1 MRVLTASLRAMGVT
15 LRNLFRTPTTVEYPD
30 VIRPRSERHR
40 VSFALVHD
48 EHGEEACIGCMACE
62 RICPSAIITVTPDK
76 KRESPV
82 TGKKRGY
89 LQDFTLDLQACIVC
103 ELCVQV
109 CPTDA
114 IVMTQEPETPG
125 FARED
130 LVLTMDKLYANE
142 TAKTVTWGNATK
154 LNEMQD
160 PKRGLPPP
168 EPKAKPAPKAK
179 AEAAAMP
186 AVNATKTAEPKVG
199 ESKAA
204 PVKAPAKAEPA
215 AVDAAAKTRPKA
227 EARPAEALT
236 AQAPESEPKPTPE
249 GDA

>member
-1 MRVLTASLRAMGVT
+1 MLRYVTSTARAMGVT
-15 LRNLFRTPTTVEYPD
+15 LRNLLRTPTTIQYPD
-30 VIRPRSERHR
+30 VTRPRSERHR

-62 RICPSAIITVTPDK
+62 RICPSVVITVVPDK

-89 LQDFTLDLQACIVC
+89 LSDFTLDLQACIVC

-114 IVMTQEPETPG
+114 ILMTQEPEVPG
-125 FARED
+125 VSRED

-142 TAKTVTWGNATK
+142 TRKTVTWGTATL

-160 PKRGLPPP
+160 PKRGL
-168 EPKAKPAPKAK
+168 EPAVKPAPKPAAPKAEPK
-179 AEAAAMP
+179 AEAAP
-186 AVNATKTAEPKVG
+186 KAEPKA
-199 ESKAA
+199 EAAPKAA
-204 PVKAPAKAEPA
+204 AEPKAEAAPKAEPA
-215 AVDAAAKTRPKA
+215 PKA
-227 EARPAEALT
+227 EAAPKAEPAPADE
-236 AQAPESEPKPTPE
+236 KGDTP
-249 GDA
+249 